1 MSTLVRCIQPENFE
15 EEVMKEKETLLVV
28 CMPRDEEFH
37 KQMELIEYIAKSYNQ
52 TLKVG
57 VLDEEFIEP
66 FKKQYGIGGTPT
78 FLILAKGKE
87 IRRMLGLADSETL
100 GDFILS
106 R

>member
-1 MSTLVRCIQPENFE
+1 
-15 EEVMKEKETLLVV
+15 
-28 CMPRDEEFH
+28 
-37 KQMELIEYIAKSYNQ
+37 
-52 TLKVG
+52 VG